1 MYMQLVAIRVAT
13 TSGDLMHLSPKL
25 VVMGS
30 LSALIFPLLR
40 RRRRINDLH
49 AARRATLGTYSPPKA
64 YR

>member
-25 VVMGS
+25 VVVGS
-30 LSALIFPLLR
+30 LAAILIPFLR
-40 RRRRINDLH
+40 RRRRINDLQ